1 MSIHTKEERE
11 RKTGVVSM
19 NVREKEGKDIMITKS
34 VLPNLIILGVY
45 SFQSLVVL
53 FVDPI
58 SSQSRMRSS
67 LRFAISVSL
76 YILSYS
82 LPLPLSI
89 SHLLSRSMT
98 LSISL
103 TLSLSL
109 DKSPNH
115 SSKYSHTQTLYFP

>member
-1 MSIHTKEERE
+1 MHSDLYYQIC
-11 RKTGVVSM
+11 
-19 NVREKEGKDIMITKS
+19 ITKS

-45 SFQSLVVL
+45 IFQSLVVV

-58 SSQSRMRSS
+58 SSQYRIRSS

-89 SHLLSRSMT
+89 YLT
-98 LSISL
+98 LSPNLSL
-103 TLSLSL
+103 ALSLYDSLSLSL
-109 DKSPNH
+109 
-115 SSKYSHTQTLYFP
+115 Y